1 MPNAPFGAPTNWL
14 TVLTVD
20 EPAFGASP
28 TLIREHLESLD
39 IEARPAWKPMHL
51 QPLYAGHPVRG
62 GRVSE
67 QIFATGLC
75 VPSGSSMTDAD
86 VDRVVG
92 RRGRVRGCYV
102 VAPAY
107 AAAVDELAYRV
118 LEAPCRRRPSAR
130 TTASRRSAGW
140 VTVRADEGR

>member
-1 MPNAPFGAPTNWL
+1 MPNAPFGAPSNWL

-51 QPLYAGHPVRG
+51 QPLYAENPVRG

-86 VDRVVG
+86 VDRVVEG
-92 RRGRVRGCYV
+92 V
-102 VAPAY
+102 
-107 AAAVDELAYRV
+107 LA
-118 LEAPCRRRPSAR
+118 CRL
-130 TTASRRSAGW
+130 TT
-140 VTVRADEGR
+140 